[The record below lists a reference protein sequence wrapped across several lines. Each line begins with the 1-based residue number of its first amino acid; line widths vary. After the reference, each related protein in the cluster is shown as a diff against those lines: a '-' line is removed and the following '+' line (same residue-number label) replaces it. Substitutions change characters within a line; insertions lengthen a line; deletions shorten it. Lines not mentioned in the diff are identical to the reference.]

1 MTDQNSTNSNSS
13 KSAELK
19 AKFDALKERATAVA
33 LSIQAAIP
41 VTERSLAAQE
51 AFLLTMSDLKEL
63 EKLFGTVEET
73 FNGVGATFAAEAGDD
88 SEFASLAQALSDM
101 LMEQF
106 GVSKEAILPAILK
119 DLTRQLE
126 LVEILVIRAE
136 TSLKDMEA

>member
-1 MTDQNSTNSNSS
+1 
-13 KSAELK
+13 
-19 AKFDALKERATAVA
+19 
-33 LSIQAAIP
+33 
-41 VTERSLAAQE
+41 
-51 AFLLTMSDLKEL
+51 MSDLKEL